1 MAGMSLQG
9 FLFTWLLVGVL
20 ERPAD
25 EAGFARSLAEFPPL
39 AMLLLGGLFGD
50 RFNGR
55 SYLSLMHVLVAIP
68 PLLVAAIYLHGSLS
82 YWWVVA
88 FGMLMAGIQSLS
100 DPARQS
106 MLSRVSVLDL
116 QRSVTIMVICT
127 TLVGQFGVYLGGRLE
142 SVGLETVL
150 AAQSALFIFGLVAT
164 RALPSMP
171 VTHPGKQ
178 ERPRIV
184 EGLRIVWQTPL
195 IRNIIGLNFISS
207 LFNAGAYIIGLPYI
221 VREVYFG
228 DAAFYAAV
236 MIVFSLGSI
245 GSNIVLLYFMPL
257 SYPGRLYLVLQLTR
271 IGILGLLWLQPSLWL
286 FYLLMLAWGLNMGVT
301 STLVRTTVQE
311 LADAKHRSQ
320 ILSVLLFSFIVSS
333 PISSILLGLLIAQST
348 PMTAL
353 LPGIVM
359 SLLIF
364 IVGVTRSGL
373 WGYRSASAEAAA

>member
-1 MAGMSLQG
+1 MSLQG
-9 FLFTWLLVGVL
+9 FLFTWLLVGIL

-55 SYLSLMHVLVAIP
+55 SYLSAMHILIALPPIAI
-68 PLLVAAIYLHGSLS
+68 AAVYLNGSLS

-88 FGMLMAGIQSLS
+88 FGMSMAGIQSLS
-100 DPARQS
+100 DPARQA
-106 MLSRVSVLDL
+106 MLSRVSILDL

-127 TLVGQFGVYLGGRLE
+127 TLVGQLGVYLGGRLE
-142 SVGLETVL
+142 SIGLETVL
-150 AAQSALFIFGLVAT
+150 ACQSAVFILGLLAT
-164 RALPSMP
+164 RALPSLP
-171 VTHPGKQ
+171 VAYAGRQ

-184 EGLRIVWQTPL
+184 QGLKAAWRSAL

-221 VREVYFG
+221 VREVYHG
-228 DAAFYAAV
+228 DAAFYAMV

-245 GSNIVLLYFMPL
+245 GSNVALLYFMPL
-257 SYPGRLYLVLQLTR
+257 QYPGRLYLLLQLTR
-271 IGILGLLWLQPSLWL
+271 IGILGLLWFRPSLWL
-286 FYLLMLAWGLNMGVT
+286 FYLLMAAWGLNMGVT

-353 LPGIVM
+353 LPGIVI

-364 IVGVTRSGL
+364 VVGVTRSGL
-373 WGYRSASAEAAA
+373 WGYRSASVAPAV

>member
-1 MAGMSLQG
+1 MSLQG

-39 AMLLLGGLFGD
+39 AMLLVGGLFGD
-50 RFNGR
+50 RYNGR
-55 SYLSLMHVLVAIP
+55 AYLSVMHVLVALP
-68 PLLVAAIYLHGSLS
+68 PLLIAAVYLQGGLN

-100 DPARQS
+100 DPARQA
-106 MLSRVSVLDL
+106 MLNRVSPLDL

-142 SVGLETVL
+142 TLGLSTVL
-150 AAQSALFIFGLVAT
+150 ACQSALFIFGLFAT
-164 RALPSMP
+164 RALPSLP
-171 VTHPGKQ
+171 VAYRSKQ
-178 ERPRIV
+178 ERPRLT
-184 EGLRIVWQTPL
+184 EGLKIVWHTPL

-221 VREVYFG
+221 VREVYHG
-228 DAAFYAAV
+228 DAAFYATV

-245 GSNIVLLYFMPL
+245 GSNVALLYFMPL
-257 SYPGRLYLVLQLTR
+257 QHPGRLYLILQLTR
-271 IGILGLLWLQPSLWL
+271 IAILGLLWLQPSLWL
-286 FYLLMLAWGLNMGVT
+286 FYVLMVAWGLNMGVT
-301 STLVRTTVQE
+301 TTIVRSTVQE
-311 LADAKHRSQ
+311 LADPTHRSQ

-333 PISSILLGLLIAQST
+333 PISSILLGLLISQSS

-353 LPGIVM
+353 LPGIVI

-364 IVGVTRSGL
+364 VIGVSKSGL
-373 WGYRSASAEAAA
+373 WAYRSPSA

>member
-55 SYLSLMHVLVAIP
+55 SYLSVMHVLVAIP
-68 PLLVAAIYLHGSLS
+68 PLLVAAIYLNGILS

-106 MLSRVSVLDL
+106 MLSRVSVTDL

-150 AAQSALFIFGLVAT
+150 ACQSALFIFGLFAT
-164 RALPSMP
+164 RALPSLP
-171 VTHPGKQ
+171 VTYRSKQ

-184 EGLRIVWQTPL
+184 EGLKIVWQTSL

-221 VREVYFG
+221 VREVYHG
-228 DAAFYAAV
+228 DAALYATV

-257 SYPGRLYLVLQLTR
+257 SYPGRLYLILQLTR

-286 FYLLMLAWGLNMGVT
+286 FYLLMVAWGLNMGVT
-301 STLVRTTVQE
+301 STLVRSTVQE

-353 LPGIVM
+353 LPGIVI

-364 IVGVTRSGL
+364 VAGVTRSGL
-373 WGYRSASAEAAA
+373 WGYRSPSAQAVT